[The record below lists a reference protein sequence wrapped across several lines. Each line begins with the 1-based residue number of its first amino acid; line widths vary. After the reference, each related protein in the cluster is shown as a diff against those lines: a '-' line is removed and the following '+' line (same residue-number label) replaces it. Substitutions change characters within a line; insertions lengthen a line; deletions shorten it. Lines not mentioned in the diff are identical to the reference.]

1 VAEAGD
7 RQHDQRGLSSCS
19 CSTEKPSRS
28 STPVRKFSTSTS
40 ACRTSRVSV
49 ARPSSDFRSSAI
61 DSLLRLQD
69 RKYVDSR
76 ASSGPTKGGPQ
87 AAGVVAG
94 AGRLDLDHAAPEV
107 AEHHRRVRPASAR
120 LRSTTTVPLSGPL
133 PLTCRTICPGRRV
146 PAADTVRAEVDAT
159 AGRATGHHGAVQ
171 QPTVSYVDVGPVRLA
186 YESFGDPS
194 HPLVL
199 LLMGQGTQMLA
210 WADPFCTRL
219 AERGLHVVRFDNRD
233 IGLSTHLPRKGLRQY
248 TLDDLAGDTLG
259 LLDALGVRR
268 AHLVGLSMGGMI
280 AQLVAIGAPERVLS
294 MTCIGSSTGSRRV
307 GRPKPALLR
316 RLPLRRSVSDRD
328 GAGEL
333 FARIIAAIGSP
344 AYPGDPE
351 RLRDLGARAFDRGSH
366 PRGALRQ
373 LLAVIRAPDRTPWP
387 PSRAGAYP
395 RRPRRGRS
403 AGARVRWAGDRR
415 RCPRRPAGH
424 RAGHGT

>member
-1 VAEAGD
+1 M
-7 RQHDQRGLSSCS
+7 
-19 CSTEKPSRS
+19 
-28 STPVRKFSTSTS
+28 
-40 ACRTSRVSV
+40 
-49 ARPSSDFRSSAI
+49 
-61 DSLLRLQD
+61 
-69 RKYVDSR
+69 
-76 ASSGPTKGGPQ
+76 
-87 AAGVVAG
+87 
-94 AGRLDLDHAAPEV
+94 
-107 AEHHRRVRPASAR
+107 
-120 LRSTTTVPLSGPL
+120 
-133 PLTCRTICPGRRV
+133 

-159 AGRATGHHGAVQ
+159 SGRATGHHGAVQ
-171 QPTVSYVDVGPVRLA
+171 PPTVSYVDVGPVRLA

-259 LLDALGVRR
+259 LLDALGVHR

-373 LLAVIRAPDRTPWP
+373 LLAVIRAPDRTPGLRRVQVP
-387 PSRAGAYP
+387 TLVVHGADDPLVHVSGGRAIADAVP
-395 RRPRRGRS
+395 
-403 AGARVRWAGDRR
+403 GARLVTVPGMGHDLPPALWPLLIDEIAAVVARGERR
-415 RCPRRPAGH
+415 AVGASQAPTELAP
-424 RAGHGT
+424 